1 MKSSEQQIS
10 AAQTSENLKE
20 NSIISILNQLGTE
33 RCELHTD
40 EIITHLCCKQSCT
53 KVRLC
58 IKCLILDRDHYLA
71 HNPAKNFKSIE
82 ELIEIADK
90 AFSFRNVP
98 ELEKKLKNLLE
109 AAPQL
114 SSKIIAELLLKKI
127 SECLE
132 PEKEEYI

>member
-1 MKSSEQQIS
+1 MESSKQQIL
-10 AAQTSENLKE
+10 AAKTSENAKE
-20 NSIISILNQLGTE
+20 NSIITILNQLGTE
-33 RCELHTD
+33 RCELHSD
-40 EIITHLCCKQSCT
+40 EIITHLCCKQNCT

-58 IKCLILDRDHYLA
+58 IKCLIHDRDHYLA

-114 SSKIIAELLLKKI
+114 YSKIIAELLLNKI